1 MRLENISASERTM
14 AEPPEIPGADQ
25 VVQWFG
31 YWPSFHDAEVL
42 SITLNRSG
50 ASYVQIHTWEKTSEV
65 DANGYY
71 VRTKHAVVTFL
82 FEGFLMDREEISR
95 MRIEWF
101 NHQNVLTSLRVVR
114 IPDGHSLFLD
124 GIFGVDACIDCERI
138 SVTLEPGMP

>member
-1 MRLENISASERTM
+1 MRLENTSASARTM

-42 SITLNRSG
+42 SIKLDRPGT
-50 ASYVQIHTWEKTSEV
+50 SYVQIHTWEKTSEV
-65 DANGYY
+65 DASGYY

-82 FEGFLMDREEISR
+82 FEGFLMDREGISR

-101 NHQNVLTSLRVVR
+101 NNQNVLTSLRVVR
-114 IPDGHSLFLD
+114 VPDGYSLSLD
-124 GIFGVDACIDCERI
+124 SIFGVDACIDCERI
-138 SVTLEPGMP
+138 SVRLEPGMP